1 MCSKIQFRSLDF
13 SLSELIFNND
23 LCLGLSE
30 NTCFSKI
37 LKQCLR
43 SYLKT
48 VVCVCNK
55 YCASVATGKFGRL
68 ISRKSDLNIV
78 IEA

>member
-13 SLSELIFNND
+13 SLSELIFSDD

-48 VVCVCNK
+48 VVCVC
-55 YCASVATGKFGRL
+55 V
-68 ISRKSDLNIV
+68 ISIV
-78 IEA
+78 PVLPLESLGGLFQESLT